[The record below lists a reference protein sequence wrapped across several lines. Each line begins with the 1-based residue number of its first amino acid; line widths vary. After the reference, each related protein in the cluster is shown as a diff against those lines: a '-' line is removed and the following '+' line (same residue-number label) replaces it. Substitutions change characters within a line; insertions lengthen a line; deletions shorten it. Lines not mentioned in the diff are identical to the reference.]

1 MIIHCRPMR
10 PKDVAGAVAI
20 LGTHP
25 VVGPRYRNGIS
36 QLHTAWLRLLGC
48 EAFCGIVF
56 EEIDGNKARLLACAA
71 SVFANEDFIRE
82 LKTPPFFW
90 IGPELANR
98 VARSDSPLLSDS
110 EVAAGNANGGLNLVL
125 WHLGIDPKET
135 TRAEVRTVVS
145 AAFFEMHRGF
155 RLNELIALQANFL
168 EEPVGL
174 WMVVGCSLILQMDRM

>member
-1 MIIHCRPMR
+1 MCAFSRNSRIGFPKVIIRCRPMR

-20 LGTHP
+20 IARHP
-25 VVGPRYRNGIS
+25 VVGPRYGDGIN
-36 QLHTAWLRLLGC
+36 QLQHAWLRLLGR

-56 EEIDGNKARLLACAA
+56 EEIDENKVRLLAAAA

-98 VARSDSPLLSDS
+98 IVRGDSPLLSDR
-110 EVAAGNANGGLNLVL
+110 EVTAGNTNGGLNLVL

-135 TRAEVRTVVS
+135 ARAE
-145 AAFFEMHRGF
+145 
-155 RLNELIALQANFL
+155 
-168 EEPVGL
+168 
-174 WMVVGCSLILQMDRM
+174 